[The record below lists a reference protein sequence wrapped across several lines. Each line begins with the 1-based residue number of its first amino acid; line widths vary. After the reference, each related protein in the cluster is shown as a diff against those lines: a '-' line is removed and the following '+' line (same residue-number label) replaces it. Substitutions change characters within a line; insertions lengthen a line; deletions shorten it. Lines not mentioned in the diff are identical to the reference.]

1 VASSNSPAPQG
12 FHKGELLVQRRAGV
26 RDEASRLA
34 DMLGAPRFSAGMSRF
49 VADRDLV
56 LITAHDAAGRLWTS
70 PLYGR
75 PGFCTAHDA
84 TLVVSSRPRHGDPLR
99 DLPAAQRIGALLVD
113 FGRRRRLRVNG
124 RIARVEP
131 HEIEIAADQVYG
143 NCPRYIQR
151 RLLEPVGIDPDA
163 DADVRCADELEAEH
177 VARIAGADTFV
188 LGTTHPTRGADT
200 SHRGGPSGFVR
211 VEAGG
216 LWWPDYPG
224 NNLFN
229 SMGNLVEDPA
239 AALLFVDFAAGSTLQ
254 LSGRAEVEWI
264 TPGAPG
270 DDGGT
275 GRRVRFT
282 PHRVVSTCGLPHR
295 LLDLLPYPQNPPLT

>member
-1 VASSNSPAPQG
+1 M
-12 FHKGELLVQRRAGV
+12 

-34 DMLGAPRFSAGMSRF
+34 GMLAAPHFSAGMSRF
-49 VADRDLV
+49 VAERDLV
-56 LITAHDAAGRLWTS
+56 LITAHDAAGLLWTS

-75 PGFCTAHDA
+75 PGFSRAHDA
-84 TLVVSSRPRHGDPLR
+84 TLVVSSRPLPGDPLR
-99 DLPAAQRIGALLVD
+99 DLPPAQQIGALLVD

-124 RIARVEP
+124 RLARVAP
-131 HEIEIAADQVYG
+131 HEIEIAADQVFG
-143 NCPRYIQR
+143 NCPQYIQQR
-151 RLLEPVGIDPDA
+151 ALRPVGDDA
-163 DADVRCADELEAEH
+163 EVTATVRCTDELEPEH
-177 VARIAGADTFV
+177 VARIAGADTVV
-188 LGTTHPTRGADT
+188 LGTTHPTRGVDT
-200 SHRGGPSGFVR
+200 SHRGGPPGFVR
-211 VEAGG
+211 VEDGR

-229 SMGNLVEDPA
+229 SMGNLAEDPA

-282 PHRVVSTCGLPHR
+282 PRRVVSTSGLPHR
-295 LLDLLPYPQNPPLT
+295 LLDLLPYPKNPPLT

>member
-1 VASSNSPAPQG
+1 MSSSTTEG
-12 FHKGELLVQRRAGV
+12 FHQGELLVQRRAGV

-34 DMLGAPRFSAGMSRF
+34 GMLAAPHFSGGMSRF

-56 LITAHDAAGRLWTS
+56 MITAHDAAGRLWTS

-75 PGFCTAHDA
+75 PGFSTAHDA
-84 TLVVSSRPRHGDPLR
+84 RLVVSSRPIHGDPLR
-99 DLPAAQRIGALLVD
+99 DLVVPQQVGALLID

-124 RIARVEP
+124 RLARVEA
-131 HEIEIAADQVYG
+131 HEIEIAADQVFG
-143 NCPRYIQR
+143 NCPQYIQQR
-151 RLLEPVGIDPDA
+151 ELQPLGIDTDPT
-163 DADVRCADELEAEH
+163 ADVRCADELEPEH
-177 VARIAGADTFV
+177 VARIAAADTFV

-200 SHRGGPSGFVR
+200 SHRGGAPGFVR
-211 VEAGG
+211 VEGG
-216 LWWPDYPG
+216 RLWWPDYPG

-229 SMGNLVEDPA
+229 SMGNLVADPA

-264 TPGAPG
+264 KPGAPG

-282 PHRVVSTCGLPHR
+282 PHRVVSTTGLPRR
-295 LLDLLPYPQNPPLT
+295 LLDLRPYPENPPLT